1 MAMSL
6 DQHFVET
13 SEAILAQ
20 LGFKDLKSFVK
31 NQALLLILAKIDK
44 YQAEEKLFET
54 KYRMGFDEFK
64 KSIDNLMN
72 QEVFEHDDDYLDWR
86 YARENLERL
95 KKQKQAIEHA

>member
-1 MAMSL
+1 MSL

-31 NQALLLILAKIDK
+31 NQALLLILAKLDK
-44 YQAEEKLFET
+44 YQAEDKLFET
-54 KYRMGFDEFK
+54 KYKMGFDEFQ

-72 QEVFEHDDDYLDWR
+72 QEVFEQDDDYLDWR

>member
-1 MAMSL
+1 MSL

-44 YQAEEKLFET
+44 YQAEDKLFET
-54 KYRMGFDEFK
+54 KYKMDFDEFRRN
-64 KSIDNLMN
+64 IENLKN
-72 QEVFEHDDDYLDWR
+72 QEVFKHDDDYLDWR
-86 YARENLERL
+86 YARESLERL
-95 KKQKQAIEHA
+95 KTQKQALEHA